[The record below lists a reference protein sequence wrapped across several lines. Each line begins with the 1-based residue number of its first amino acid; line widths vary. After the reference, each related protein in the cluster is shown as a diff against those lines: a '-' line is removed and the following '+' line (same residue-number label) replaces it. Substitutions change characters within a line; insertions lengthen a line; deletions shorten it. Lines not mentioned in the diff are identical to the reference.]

1 MLQKL
6 QKFPEIPVTTRRNA
20 EFSTTIKKSPVF
32 PASNRDKGQLSCFA
46 WNGIAM
52 YLTPREEVGIYLTL
66 GGTPG
71 HRPNSKATYFPIH
84 SRSGLISL
92 IDLNVS

>member
-1 MLQKL
+1 MQCVQRKPTFPLELERVLDMLQKL

-46 WNGIAM
+46 WNGIAT
-52 YLTPREEVGIYLTL
+52 YLSHLERRL
-66 GGTPG
+66 
-71 HRPNSKATYFPIH
+71 
-84 SRSGLISL
+84 
-92 IDLNVS
+92 VST